1 MKLPRPTSENER
13 LELKASTR
21 RALELASAAKFAMI
35 TRVLPPA
42 LSNYGNPGVPD
53 SFMPIDV
60 VVDLCRDIGSP
71 SIVADMAAQ
80 LGYRLVPLEPEE
92 DQPVGYEDI
101 ASVSREGGDVVTSLA
116 HGLADGRL
124 DNAEK
129 REVRT
134 QIAEN
139 IAVLHRLDRK
149 VAVA

>member
-1 MKLPRPTSENER
+1 MKLPRPTSDSER
-13 LELKASTR
+13 MELKASTR
-21 RALELASAAKFAMI
+21 RALDMACAAKFAMI

-42 LSNYGNPGVPD
+42 LSNYGNPGIPD

-71 SIVADMAAQ
+71 LILADMAAQ

-92 DQPVGYEDI
+92 GEPIGYEDI
-101 ASVSREGGDVVTSLA
+101 ARVSKEGGDVVTSLA
-116 HGLADGRL
+116 HALADGKVDL
-124 DNAEK
+124 AEK
-129 REVRT
+129 REVRS